1 LKWTAVHSFV
11 GRLAV
16 ALLVLHPLFVSVKP
30 TRSVSELA
38 GWSPCFTL
46 SIQFTIFGRRDC
58 NKCAET
64 KCVAIA
70 GSPTSAKEGISKG
83 ALAGGVVG
91 AILFFALAV
100 ALFLHYRK
108 KVLHKTSGAQE
119 NVKDTPAPAEMVLNR
134 PDPMGNH
141 PSELGI
147 LNKAHLAPT
156 NNTVD
161 LGSDAHLPYMQ
172 PSAGHDPVN
181 PFDDTNSIQTA
192 GTEGTNVIPIAL
204 VSRDSHHPS
213 VTHSDASRP
222 STSSLPV
229 RPVRTPDINLNLD
242 HLNVSHD
249 NIRFGAGSTR
259 SGVSGISRNSYM
271 SSASYAS
278 EFLNEAPMIMTP
290 TQGAIRQV
298 LGVVKAEVI
307 NTAAS
312 SDTLKP
318 FPYSKPAVTSP
329 LATNSFAADQTIK
342 EDDERVNDPF
352 ADENTSKRASHKVST
367 APSAAT
373 FGHGSQTVQQSTQDQ
388 EASLPSSFKIN
399 KANDHARPSSTY
411 TQAGSVIDIASA
423 TRVNLGLRS
432 PGSSGSLRTTMGRLI
447 SPTTAVGY
455 QQPLV
460 QAQRQPHAHDLLRR
474 VSGSSVLSA
483 TSTHA
488 DSILESF
495 PFVPPSPISDRPVR
509 SPPVSP
515 LAKQSFTNNPSP
527 LNQHSF
533 LIVPPSPLAQQLSSA
548 EATRPSA
555 NEFDALPAPPNRR
568 TLGLSTG
575 SNLSTASSGLG
586 SFPFQIESEVSVEL
600 PPPATLNGR
609 RRASL
614 DTLALTNDL
623 SSYPLSYD
631 QAGLKK

>member
-1 LKWTAVHSFV
+1 M
-11 GRLAV
+11 
-16 ALLVLHPLFVSVKP
+16 
-30 TRSVSELA
+30 
-38 GWSPCFTL
+38 
-46 SIQFTIFGRRDC
+46 
-58 NKCAET
+58 
-64 KCVAIA
+64 
-70 GSPTSAKEGISKG
+70 
-83 ALAGGVVG
+83 
-91 AILFFALAV
+91 
-100 ALFLHYRK
+100 ALFLRYRK
-108 KVLHKTSGAQE
+108 KVFHKTSAQE

-134 PDPMGNH
+134 PDPMEKH
-141 PSELGI
+141 PSELDT
-147 LNKAHLAPT
+147 LKKAHLAPT

-161 LGSDAHLPYMQ
+161 LGSDNHLPYMQ
-172 PSAGHDPVN
+172 PSAGHDLVN

-222 STSSLPV
+222 SISSLPI
-229 RPVRTPDINLNLD
+229 RPVRTPDVNLNLD

-259 SGVSGISRNSYM
+259 SGISGISRNSYM

-318 FPYSKPAVTSP
+318 LPYSKPVVTSP

-342 EDDERVNDPF
+342 EDDERVQSNDPF
-352 ADENTSKRASHKVST
+352 ADEITSKRASRNVST
-367 APSAAT
+367 PPSAST
-373 FGHGSQTVQQSTQDQ
+373 FGYVSQTVQQSTQDQ
-388 EASLPSSFKIN
+388 EASLPSSFRIN
-399 KANDHARPSSTY
+399 NANGHARPSSTY

-447 SPTTAVGY
+447 SPTTAVGN
-455 QQPLV
+455 QQDHQRPLV
-460 QAQRQPHAHDLLRR
+460 HAQRQPHAQDLLRR

-515 LAKQSFTNNPSP
+515 LAKQSFTNNSSP

-533 LIVPPSPLAQQLSSA
+533 LVVPPSPLAQQLTSA
-548 EATRPSA
+548 DATRPSA
-555 NEFDALPAPPNRR
+555 QSTNEFDALPAPPNRR

-586 SFPFQIESEVSVEL
+586 SFPFQIESEVASVEI
-600 PPPATLNGR
+600 PPPATHNGR